1 VVTKRL
7 WLSSD
12 DAEKRAKHCL
22 ICLAERG
29 INVFVEDNYKNVV
42 MHISVINTLVI
53 TLVSAEQ

>member
-1 VVTKRL
+1 MVTKRL

-53 TLVSAEQ
+53 T